1 MPTMLPDDHGRDLP
15 GIVPSKH
22 TEKEVGLVVGCE
34 QYNRGRNDTT
44 IVMRDNAKFLRGFN
58 AKTRIECGVLTI
70 SSRYLTNQSRGL

>member
-34 QYNRGRNDTT
+34 QHNRGRNDTT
-44 IVMRDNAKFLRGFN
+44 IVMQDNTKFQ
-58 AKTRIECGVLTI
+58 EVLMQKQEENVG
-70 SSRYLTNQSRGL
+70 SSLYLAGI